1 MPRPFLVI
9 LLLLVRISSAQ
20 TNSLSFRPV
29 AAEYSIALD
38 RIVMISANPNQ
49 LHIYDPV
56 SQSDTKV
63 SLPVIPLSLSVSPD
77 GLHAAVAHDLLVS
90 YVNLSTAAVEKTFTT
105 AITGAAVVLG
115 TDWLYLLPGSST
127 PLASIKI
134 VTGAETDLNIFYAS
148 SARLHPSGKAIYG
161 TLNGTNGFGPRARP
175 GLLSQRSIRST
186 AGSSRTPRSSP
197 RESAVPSAPS
207 SPMIAMSFST

>member
-1 MPRPFLVI
+1 MLRSFPVI

-29 AAEYSIALD
+29 AAEYSTALD

-63 SLPVIPLSLSVSPD
+63 SLPAIPLSLSVNPD

-90 YVNLSTAAVEKTFTT
+90 YVNLSTGAVEKTFTT
-105 AITGAAVVLG
+105 ALLGPVVVLG
-115 TDWLYLLPGSST
+115 TDWVYLVPTYEG
-127 PLASIKI
+127 PVASIKI
-134 VTGAETDLNIFYAS
+134 ATGTETDPNFINGS
-148 SARLHPSGKAIYG
+148 SGRLHSSGKAIYR
-161 TLNGTNGFGPRARP
+161 TLKRDWCNRK
-175 GLLSQRSIRST
+175 
-186 AGSSRTPRSSP
+186 
-197 RESAVPSAPS
+197 V
-207 SPMIAMSFST
+207 

>member
-1 MPRPFLVI
+1 MLRSFPVI

-29 AAEYSIALD
+29 AAEYSTALD

-63 SLPVIPLSLSVSPD
+63 SLSKAPLGVSVSPD

-90 YVNLSTAAVEKTFTT
+90 YVNLSTGAVEKTFTT
-105 AITGAAVVLG
+105 AITGPVVVLG
-115 TDWLYLLPGSST
+115 TDWVYLIPTYQGAVASIKLATGIETDLSFVYGSGGRLHLLRNPARRRHCASSPSPHAASST
-127 PLASIKI
+127 PVSHQDPSEVQASR
-134 VTGAETDLNIFYAS
+134 AAL
-148 SARLHPSGKAIYG
+148 SAISPSPKAPVEF
-161 TLNGTNGFGPRARP
+161 LRP
-175 GLLSQRSIRST
+175 HRPI
-186 AGSSRTPRSSP
+186 P
-197 RESAVPSAPS
+197 
-207 SPMIAMSFST
+207 